1 MRIISGTIRGR
12 KILAPGKKRGR
23 EGIRPTSAR
32 AREAVFN
39 IIGPEVL
46 DARVLDLFAG
56 TGAMGLEALS
66 RGARM
71 AVFID
76 NSPAAVNLISRN
88 IALCGFADRTT
99 VLRRD
104 LSRNLNF
111 LREYMTP
118 VGFSLVFVDPPYRQE
133 IGGAVLAA
141 LAMDDIV
148 ASEGLVILE
157 QGAGGRLPEI
167 IGRLQLED
175 QRRYSETGFGFY
187 RRRED

>member
-99 VLRRD
+99 VLRCD
-104 LSRNLNF
+104 LTHNF
-111 LREYMTP
+111 SLLRE
-118 VGFSLVFVDPPYRQE
+118 L
-133 IGGAVLAA
+133 
-141 LAMDDIV
+141 
-148 ASEGLVILE
+148 
-157 QGAGGRLPEI
+157 
-167 IGRLQLED
+167 
-175 QRRYSETGFGFY
+175 
-187 RRRED
+187 

>member
-111 LREYMTP
+111 LREYMTL

-148 ASEGLVILE
+148 ATEGLVILE